1 MITNYLI
8 TLLDSRDKDVVY
20 ASGCCWLQLQQVRDH
35 ANNARS
41 FNDKTQWNEFQNSLL
56 SNLNTLLNDA
66 YPHYENISSDPN
78 ENHKFKC
85 FAITLEGDPVIRAAQ
100 VSQRFCNLIDYLQ
113 VALR

>member
-66 YPHYENISSDPN
+66 YPHYENISSDPI